1 MKYWVFQNNQ
11 VVGPFDREAI
21 GEVAGFSSD
30 SLVCPEGRKGTQMG
44 DWTRAGVVP
53 ELAEALLAATRI
65 PAMARGGIERGSS
78 SLLPPEPTLRDLAVL
93 GSLQERVGAL
103 ETLANRLQ
111 DELRSRDTEISRL
124 KIELDQKARSASELQ
139 TRFADLEVKT
149 INLAGVKD
157 ELERTREEARAAAE
171 RIEEHQLALQDLQ
184 EKVNRPLPAPA
195 ASPVDFVQEAPPP
208 LSEAPAIGPA
218 PASLGPLPAV
228 SPMMAPP
235 APQSLSTPSPVPVLE
250 TPAAAPPM
258 VSTPPMAAPMARPMG
273 GAKGGG
279 MGRLGELEAFPAQ
292 AAAPAPGLLSG
303 PPDAGPDLPAFD
315 PFALP
320 AANLP
325 AGETPEPI
333 VSLRDLPSLSSP
345 AFKPPPA
352 PVKAPAVPASARDLR
367 VVGVIAAMALCA
379 GAGVYMLQGKKPVR
393 RSLPKPASAAAATP
407 LPAGGAALPE
417 HPPVA
422 ATTPVPPPAEDLT
435 QAAVDFVKG
444 YQIPGRQETVA
455 MLLESRYPTTG
466 RLSPWMVEK
475 LDGDK
480 YAVNFWATQA
490 ETAPG
495 PKPQFQFQ
503 VRVRARLLEGLNPP
517 AIALLNDG
525 SVPKPEGPRARRHG
539 RKRAAK
545 SSAATPSASAGKT
558 SSSARPA
565 PSTGSDQAGPPVTRI
580 SAKGKK
586 AKAKPVDAAAEI
598 MKGMNAGA
606 TAAEPPAPP
615 APKPAKRKGK
625 AKIKFEPAP
634 KAASPKETQLP
645 PEVPADEAPAASAE
659 EAPAAGAGQS
669 VEPRNPADAADDDQM
684 LDQLLLPGA
693 AKGGQKK

>member
-139 TRFADLEVKT
+139 TKFADLEVKT

-157 ELERTREEARAAAE
+157 ELERAREDARAAAE

-184 EKVNRPLPAPA
+184 EKVNRPVPAPA
-195 ASPVDFVQEAPPP
+195 ASPADFVREAPPP
-208 LSEAPAIGPA
+208 LSEAPTIGPA

-228 SPMMAPP
+228 SPLMAPP

-258 VSTPPMAAPMARPMG
+258 VSTPPMAAPMAPPMARPMG

-279 MGRLGELEAFPAQ
+279 MGRLGELEAFPAE
-292 AAAPAPGLLSG
+292 AAAPAPDLLSG
-303 PPDAGPDLPAFD
+303 PPGAGPDLPAFD

-325 AGETPEPI
+325 AGEAPEPI
-333 VSLRDLPSLSSP
+333 VSLRDLPSPSSP

-352 PVKAPAVPASARDLR
+352 PVKAPAVPASTRDLR

-393 RSLPKPASAAAATP
+393 KSSPKPASAAAATP

-422 ATTPVPPPAEDLT
+422 TPPVPPPAEDLT

-525 SVPKPEGPRARRHG
+525 SVPKPEGPRARRRG
-539 RKRAAK
+539 RKRAAT
-545 SSAATPSASAGKT
+545 SSA
-558 SSSARPA
+558 ARPA
-565 PSTGSDQAGPPVTRI
+565 PSTGSGQAGPPVTRI

-615 APKPAKRKGK
+615 APKPAKSKGK
-625 AKIKFEPAP
+625 ARIKFEPAP
-634 KAASPKETQLP
+634 KAAPPKETQLP
-645 PEVPADEAPAASAE
+645 PEIPADETSTTSAE
-659 EAPAAGAGQS
+659 EAPAASAGQS